1 MQNSRV
7 RLWPSIPDESIGLPV
22 ELETRLDFYP
32 MLSFRCELCQSLLVV
47 RDLEIIKIRELRR
60 IFGCSFR
67 CNAGR
72 IVSYVTGITTETTAK
87 KTSKAC
93 ILIFSKS
100 LSTAIRHAQSN
111 WHYSLEIHFR
121 SIGNRK
127 LIHTQLSRRNASIRS
142 NSRRLLVTNVSPS
155 PLA

>member
-1 MQNSRV
+1 M

-47 RDLEIIKIRELRR
+47 
-60 IFGCSFR
+60 
-67 CNAGR
+67 
-72 IVSYVTGITTETTAK
+72 
-87 KTSKAC
+87 
-93 ILIFSKS
+93 
-100 LSTAIRHAQSN
+100 STAIRHAQFN
-111 WHYSLEIHFR
+111 WRYSLEIHFR